1 MHYLSNLAHHF
12 LSVVLLKNNFL
23 YSILLLWALLH
34 HVRAFGHE
42 EPAVPKSNTGF
53 IANKGQWLN
62 PSKYLINLKGAQVFL
77 EPNAFQYFFEKEQD
91 VANYFN
97 HGRNPHLFKA
107 QTINRHA
114 IRVEFENALKNPIVG
129 QDPLPHYYNFFNG
142 NNTDLWKG
150 EVPSFGK
157 VSYSQIYSGVSMH
170 VYTNQQ
176 GGLKYDFVVSPKT
189 SIQQIKMHYIGAN
202 KVKLQNGNLII
213 KTSVNEF
220 VESKPY
226 AYQTINGVKQE
237 VTCAFVLK
245 ENTVSFLL
253 GDFNPNYELIIDPEL
268 IFSTYSGSSV
278 DNFGHTATYDNSG
291 NLYTAGIARN
301 ATDFPNGRYPTTTG
315 AFQTVWGGGAG
326 SWPQNGF
333 PCDIAI
339 SKYNNDG
346 TALMYATY
354 LGGDKN
360 DYPLSLVADANEQLL
375 VLGVTLSANFP
386 VSFNGAYKTKSDS
399 FDITVTRF
407 TASGGALVGSTYL
420 GGNGIDGINIADT
433 LRMNY
438 SDEFRGEIQLTPTG
452 DVVLVS
458 STTSTN
464 LPVSVGAVQ
473 PTKNSLQD
481 GVIFKLDAALTQVKN
496 CTYFGRERHD
506 ALYSLDVYPNGDLA
520 IAGGTQSLGF
530 TPTSGPGYRGGI
542 SDAFVARISAS
553 LTTVLGLRY
562 WGSGSYD
569 QAHFV
574 KLDQAQNVLVMGQTY
589 DSIMVTPGTYY
600 NSRGGLFISKFSPS
614 LNSVIFSTQIG
625 NGTAN
630 NALAPSAFMVDVCGR
645 IYGSVWG
652 GIVNFQSRYRALNPA
667 GFASST
673 NGMPFTA
680 NAFQPTT
687 DGSDFYL
694 FVLSPNA
701 DSLNYATFFG
711 ELFGADHVDGGTSR
725 FDKRGIMYQ
734 SVCASCN
741 DGVSG
746 TFPTTPGS
754 YSPTNKSPRCSNATL
769 KFDFRQGN
777 VLTADFKIEPRNGCG
792 NKRMQFIN
800 NSHNATKNY
809 WYINNVLVDSGV
821 NYTDSFSILGTY
833 NVKLKVQ
840 NALACNQ
847 VDSMIKT
854 FTVQNSSDA
863 KITVTQDSCGPAV
876 FMFNQSTSGNG
887 QPVPYIWYFGDG
899 DTSTLQNPVH
909 FYSTNGFYNVRLITD
924 PGSFCADT
932 ALYVLDYSRTGKNLN
947 ADFLPLDSLRCAP
960 NIIEIRNNSENG
972 QQFYWYVNNQL
983 ASQQNMG
990 FDTIVDAGIYNIKLV
1005 VRDTTTCQ
1013 VYDTLERRFTVLSE
1027 RFPVFTEELDS
1038 CSLNIKF
1045 TNTTNTQTGDTI
1057 NYLWDFGDGVLSTQ
1071 TNPTHKY
1078 ADTGWYTVTLT
1089 TNSGF
1094 PCVRNTS
1101 KQIRVDANNR
1111 VLLARF
1117 DVTPQPICE
1126 PIIITANNNSINPTK
1141 SYWYLNQ
1148 TFVDSLNNNYIDTIT
1163 QSGNYE
1169 LTLVVYNPFTCNVY
1183 DTVSKSF
1190 TAHPAAVA
1198 AFTVKKDSC
1207 SNLVFFTNQSINN
1220 SQTPINYLWDFGDGQ
1235 TSTQTNPTHVYT
1247 ADSAYQITLITNPNT
1262 PCADTAT
1269 TTIYYKVNSH
1279 LLKADFT
1286 VTDSTI
1292 CAPSFFKATNTST
1305 NGKQFFWY
1313 VNNTLV
1319 STSDTAFS
1327 DTLKVAGNYIIR
1339 LVIIDSNTCEVRD
1352 TIEKNIAVSLS
1363 ATADFLMQRD
1373 SCSLDVIFRNLS
1385 SSNSV
1390 PLVWYFGDGD
1400 SSNEFSPKHS
1410 YDVTGTYKVQLIY
1423 SPGTFC
1429 ADTAENTYFIDG
1441 DSTQQIVIPNVFTPN
1456 DDGINDC
1463 YQVIGVSQKCDEY
1476 HILIYNRW
1484 GTPVYENT
1492 DGSWCWDGKNQGGED
1507 IPQGVYY
1514 YIITIKKKNGY
1525 QRKEHGTVTLIRD
1538 K

>member
-1 MHYLSNLAHHF
+1 M
-12 LSVVLLKNNFL
+12 
-23 YSILLLWALLH
+23 YSILLLLLNTTYLRVFAH
-34 HVRAFGHE
+34 I
-42 EPAVPKSNTGF
+42 EPAVQKSNTGF

-62 PSKYLINLKGAQVFL
+62 PSQYLINLKGAQVFI
-77 EPNAFQYFFEKEQD
+77 EPTAFQYFFEREQD
-91 VANYFN
+91 VANYFS
-97 HGRNPHLFKA
+97 HSLNPHLFKA

-114 IRVEFENALKNPIVG
+114 VRVEFENALTSQIWG
-129 QDPLPHYYNFFNG
+129 QDKLPHYYNFING
-142 NNTDLWKG
+142 NNPELWKG
-150 EVPSFGK
+150 EVPAFRK
-157 VSYSQIYSGVSMH
+157 IINPQLYPGVALH
-170 VYTNQQ
+170 VYTNEQ
-176 GGLKYDFVVSPKT
+176 GALKYDFVVSPKT
-189 SIQQIKMHYIGAN
+189 STQQIKMKYQGAS
-202 KVKLQNGNLII
+202 KVKLRNGNLII

-220 VESKPY
+220 IESKPY
-226 AYQTINGVKQE
+226 AYQTINGIKQE
-237 VTCAFVLK
+237 VACAFVLK
-245 ENTVSFLL
+245 DNVVSFTL
-253 GDFNPNYELIIDPEL
+253 GDYNPNYKLTIDPEL
-268 IFSTYSGSSV
+268 VFSTYSGSSV

-386 VSFNGAYKTKSDS
+386 VSFNGAYQTKSDS

-420 GGNGIDGINIADT
+420 GGNGVDGINIADT

-464 LPVSVGAVQ
+464 LPVSLGAVQ
-473 PTKNSLQD
+473 TTKNSLQD

-574 KLDQAQNVLVMGQTY
+574 KLDQAQNVLIMGQTY
-589 DSIMVTPGTYY
+589 DSILVTPGTFY
-600 NSRGGLFISKFSPS
+600 NGRGGLFISKFSPS

-645 IYGSVWG
+645 IYGSVWA

-680 NAFQPTT
+680 NAFQPST

-741 DGVSG
+741 DGVFG

-792 NKRMQFIN
+792 NKRMEFIN

-809 WYINNVLVDSGV
+809 WYINNVLVDSSL
-821 NYTDSFSILGTY
+821 NYVDTFTVLGTY
-833 NVKLKVQ
+833 TVKLVVQ
-840 NALACNQ
+840 NASACNQ
-847 VDSMIKT
+847 TDSIIKT

-863 KITVTQDSCGPAV
+863 KITITQDSCGPAV

-899 DTSTLQNPVH
+899 DTSTLMNPVH
-909 FYSTNGFYNVRLITD
+909 FYSSNGIYNIRLITD
-924 PGSFCADT
+924 PGSYCADT
-932 ALYVLDYSRTGKNLN
+932 ASYILNYSRLGRNLN
-947 ADFLPLDSLRCAP
+947 ASFLPLDSLRCAP

-972 QQFYWYVNNQL
+972 QQFFWYVNNQL
-983 ASQQNMG
+983 VSQQNMG

-1013 VYDTLERRFTVLSE
+1013 VFDTSERTFSALSE

-1038 CSLNIKF
+1038 CSLRVRF
-1045 TNTTNTQTGDTI
+1045 TNTTNTLPGDTI
-1057 NYLWDFGDGVLSTQ
+1057 SYIWDFGDGLLSTQ
-1071 TNPTHKY
+1071 INPTHKY

-1089 TNSGF
+1089 TNNGF
-1094 PCVRNTS
+1094 PCVRTTS

-1117 DVTPQPICE
+1117 DVTPQPVCE
-1126 PIIITANNNSINPTK
+1126 PIIITATNNSINPTK

-1163 QSGNYE
+1163 QSGNYD
-1169 LTLVVYNPFTCNVY
+1169 LTLVVYNQFTCNVY

-1207 SNLVFFTNQSINN
+1207 SNQVIFTNLSSSN

-1235 TSTQTNPTHVYT
+1235 TSTQTNPTHVYVT
-1247 ADSAYQITLITNPNT
+1247 DSTYQITLITNPST

-1269 TTIYYKVNSH
+1269 SNLTYKVNSH
-1279 LLKADFT
+1279 ILKADFV

-1292 CAPSFFKATNTST
+1292 CAPAFFKASNTST

-1313 VNNTLV
+1313 VNNVLV

-1327 DTLKVAGNYIIR
+1327 DTLKVAGNYNIR
-1339 LVIIDSNTCEVRD
+1339 LVVIDSNTCKVRD
-1352 TIEKNIAVSLS
+1352 TVDKNIVVNLS
-1363 ATADFLMQRD
+1363 AVADFVMQRD
-1373 SCSLDVIFRNLS
+1373 SCSLDVIFNNLS

-1390 PLVWYFGDGD
+1390 PLIWYFGDGD
-1400 SSNEFSPKHS
+1400 SSNEFSPMHS

-1441 DSTQQIVIPNVFTPN
+1441 DSAQQIFIPNVFTPN

-1463 YQVIGVSQKCDEY
+1463 YQVTGVNQKCDQY

-1492 DGSWCWDGKNQGGED
+1492 DGSWCWDGKNQGGEN

-1514 YIITIKKKNGY
+1514 YIITIKKANGY
-1525 QRKEHGTVTLIRD
+1525 QRKENGTITLIRD
-1538 K
+1538 KQ